1 MLVFA
6 YAQRINSRRD
16 VLLSSGKNILGD
28 HPFHFFLLARTH
40 LTDLGNSFF
49 FFVLQFARNNSFS
62 LAWQMKR
69 LAQYCFRKGT
79 KWIVTNVNK

>member
-49 FFVLQFARNNSFS
+49 FLCCNLLEITPFLWHGR
-62 LAWQMKR
+62 
-69 LAQYCFRKGT
+69 
-79 KWIVTNVNK
+79 